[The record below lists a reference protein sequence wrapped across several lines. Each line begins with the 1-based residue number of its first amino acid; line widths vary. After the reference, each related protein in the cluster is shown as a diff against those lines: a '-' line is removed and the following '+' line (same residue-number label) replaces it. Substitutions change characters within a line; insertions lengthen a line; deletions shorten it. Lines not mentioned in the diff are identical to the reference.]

1 MIYCKVSKA
10 EGIDYEQFMH
20 DAQEIMSSAASNY
33 DVPRLFIGTGF
44 ASLICIL
51 SFFALP
57 SLRPLSSA
65 GLFFFLTL
73 TLYAVLM
80 FASSYVEEE
89 HNFWYW
95 ITSGWFFLI
104 YLLDTRKRTGN
115 TTLFHPALAILILH
129 RVIRRWNQTGQKYSG
144 APDVVTS
151 GIFHGNN
158 SLFLWVLIG
167 ATYLDVTNRVSRH
180 IARSV
185 VGLSNPLYRKQVD
198 PQPLDHH
205 RVTGTLITL
214 PLCGTAFIFKLAFTV
229 KDAPELTYAITPSL
243 MAWVET
249 LDLVNLA
256 RTVFGGV
263 ALAFTWIVFAEWQRS
278 SRRAKRGV
286 KSQGGTYLDTS
297 DDMWRYTD
305 GIQIWPMH
313 SSTCLRSFSLRRQK
327 HRTSRS
333 IYSSVSSSSS
343 SVSPHFSRPPLRS
356 KLIPL

>member
-1 MIYCKVSKA
+1 MIYCKALRA
-10 EGIDYEQFMH
+10 EGIDDEQFMH

-104 YLLDTRKRTGN
+104 HLLDTRKRTDN
-115 TTLFHPALAILILH
+115 TTLFHPTLAILVLH

-198 PQPLDHH
+198 LQPLDHH

-243 MAWVET
+243 MVWVET

-286 KSQGGTYLDTS
+286 KGQGGTYLDTS